1 MHSAV
6 TQLLLLKSTLIPP
19 IQPLCSDWLLFSR
32 FWEIRPIDYSLPEWM
47 MESRKVPGSYFWVS
61 RQNIGVWP
69 FKWNLFQLFAVVLS
83 HCAVFL
89 CLASIP
95 WTKWIFFSPK
105 VNQSKRNIF
114 LFTCPS
120 DKHYIKFGCP
130 IPKSSYPKSFARFLS
145 QMELVKANEMVA
157 V

>member
-6 TQLLLLKSTLIPP
+6 TQLLLLKSTLMPP

-83 HCAVFL
+83 HCAVFFMSCKHTL
-89 CLASIP
+89 N
-95 WTKWIFFSPK
+95 KMNFFSPK

-145 QMELVKANEMVA
+145 QMELVKTNEMVA

>member
-1 MHSAV
+1 
-6 TQLLLLKSTLIPP
+6 
-19 IQPLCSDWLLFSR
+19 
-32 FWEIRPIDYSLPEWM
+32 M

-69 FKWNLFQLFAVVLS
+69 FKWNLFQLFAVVYFHIVLFFYVLQ
-83 HCAVFL
+83 AYL
-89 CLASIP
+89 EQNE
-95 WTKWIFFSPK
+95 FFSPK

-145 QMELVKANEMVA
+145 QMELVKTNEMVA